1 MYMKISVNIKMLP
14 KKVVVSP
21 EDSITMPQLGGPTHK
36 GAVYTGPEG
45 TPGNMSAEGKKQKTQ
60 PRCQRYNRGTFS

>member
-1 MYMKISVNIKMLP
+1 MLP

-45 TPGNMSAEGKKQKTQ
+45 TPGNMSAEGKKQKNPAQMPKIQQGNFLLNTV
-60 PRCQRYNRGTFS
+60 Y